1 MNRVIQ
7 SRLLLI
13 TAAFLVLQAAVLTL
27 APAVRLRSWNVDYLF
42 SQWVGIGIWA
52 VVVARAHYDVV
63 RKLPDADPYL
73 LPAAAL
79 ISGWGM
85 LTIWRLDAAFGARQ
99 AIWLGISIGLFS
111 LGTRLTNFD
120 FLRRYKY
127 ILLSCGFIL
136 AGLTL
141 LFGTNPSG
149 SGSRLWLGYGEL
161 YLQPSEPLKLLLV
174 IFLAAYFAERLPAR
188 LRIIHILYPTI
199 ILSGIVI
206 LLLIVQRDLGTAAIF
221 TALYAM
227 IVYLSSGRKR
237 VLLISLVMLVLVSV
251 VGYYFVSIVHV
262 RINSWLNP
270 WDDPSGKSYQII
282 QSLIAVAN
290 GGTFGTGLGLGSPG
304 LVPVAISDF
313 IYAAIGE
320 EAGLLGTLGLLALI
334 ALIIARGLRIALR
347 APDLFRRT
355 LAAGIVTY
363 FGMQTILIVG
373 GNLRLLPL
381 TGVTLPFISYGGSSL
396 LTSFIAL
403 LVLMHISNHLDVDP
417 SPLPQPQPYLVLS
430 SLLFL
435 GLFGCALANGWWSV
449 VRGPDLLTRVD
460 NQRRIIESRYVPR
473 GELVDSSNKIIS
485 SNRGKIG
492 SYTRDYEYVDLAP
505 IVGYTDTI
513 YGQAGLEAALDEY
526 LSGQIGNPTSTI
538 AWSNLLYGMDP
549 QGLNVRLSIDLR
561 LQTRADELML
571 GHRGAVILLNAQS
584 GEILIMASHPTFDPN
599 HLSEIGADLIR
610 DADKPLLNRATL
622 GQYPTGSI
630 MEPFAQALTLN
641 STAAYTDVYKTFRF
655 FQAPE
660 IQLPVAAIPTK
671 ATDSPIRVSPLQM
684 ALATAALSNHGMIPA
699 PRIAMAINTPFEG
712 WVSLPA
718 EGKPV
723 EAIQAAAADEAI
735 SSYLSTD
742 QTYWQYL
749 GRASENKSA
758 FTWMIGGTPPN
769 WQATPLAIVVILQED
784 NERLAAQIGKEILS
798 DTMHP

>member
-1 MNRVIQ
+1 MNRIIQ

-13 TAAFLVLQAAVLTL
+13 TAIFLIMQAVVLTL
-27 APAVRLRSWNVDYLF
+27 APAVRLRSWHVDYPF
-42 SQWVGIGIWA
+42 SHWVGIGIWV

-85 LTIWRLDAAFGARQ
+85 LTIWRLDGAFGARQ
-99 AIWLGISIGLFS
+99 AIWVGISLGLFA
-111 LGTRLTNFD
+111 LGTRLQNFD

-127 ILLSCGFIL
+127 ILLSCGVIL
-136 AGLTL
+136 ATLTL

-149 SGSRLWLGYGEL
+149 SGPRLWLGYGDL

-199 ILSGIVI
+199 ILSGVVI

-221 TALYAM
+221 TALYTI
-227 IVYLSSGRKR
+227 IVYLSSGHKR
-237 VLLISLVMLVLVSV
+237 VLLISLILLALVSV
-251 VGYYFVSIVHV
+251 AGYQFVSIVHF

-290 GGTFGTGLGLGSPG
+290 GGIFGTGLGLGNPR

-320 EAGLLGTLGLLALI
+320 EAGLLGTLGLLATMS
-334 ALIIARGLRIALR
+334 LIIARGLRIALR

-355 LAAGIVTY
+355 LAAGIITY
-363 FGMQTILIVG
+363 FGVQTILIVG

-381 TGVTLPFISYGGSSL
+381 TGVTLPFASYGGSSL

-403 LVLMHISNHLDVDP
+403 LTLMHISNHLDVDP
-417 SPLPQPQPYLVLS
+417 APLPQPQPYLILS

-449 VRGPDLLTRVD
+449 VRGPDLLTRTD

-473 GELVDSSNKIIS
+473 GALLDSSNSIITT
-485 SNRGKIG
+485 NRGRIG
-492 SYTRDYEYVDLAP
+492 TYERDYKYDDLAP
-505 IVGYTDTI
+505 IVGYTDPI

-526 LSGQIGNPTSTI
+526 LSGQNGNPTRTI

-549 QGLNVRLSIDLR
+549 KGLDVRLSIDLR
-561 LQTRADELML
+561 LQSRADELLHGHL
-571 GHRGAVILLNAQS
+571 GSVVLLNAQS
-584 GEILIMASHPTFDPN
+584 GEILIMASHPTFDAN
-599 HLSEIGADLIR
+599 HLAETGAQLIR
-610 DADKPLLNRATL
+610 EADKPLLNRATL
-622 GQYPTGSI
+622 GQYPTGTI
-630 MEPFAQALTLN
+630 TKPFARALALNDTLD
-641 STAAYTDVYKTFRF
+641 TDIYKTFRF
-655 FQAPE
+655 FEAPE
-660 IQLPVAAIPTK
+660 IQLPVAAIPAT
-671 ATDSPIRVSPLQM
+671 ATDATLRVSPLQM

-699 PRIAMAINTPFEG
+699 PRIAMAINTPTEG

-718 EGKPV
+718 QAKPV
-723 EAIQAAAADEAI
+723 EAIQASAADEAI
-735 SSYLSTD
+735 ASYLSTD

-749 GRASENKSA
+749 GRATEDKSA
-758 FTWMIGGTPPN
+758 FTWMIGGTPAN
-769 WQATPLAIVVILQED
+769 WQATPLAIVVILEED
-784 NERLAAQIGKEILS
+784 NERLAEQIGKQILS
-798 DTMHP
+798 EAMHP